1 MRYFIDEILCTVVGS
16 QQARQIPTLPATVT
30 KSVEYEKD
38 LLVNGGMTMR
48 KLKERDAAKR
58 G

>member
-16 QQARQIPTLPATVT
+16 QQARQIPILPATVT

-38 LLVNGGMTMR
+38 LLVNGGMTTR